1 MITYKFRLYPSN
13 EQKEKLEETLDLC
26 RWTYNHFLEKLNE
39 CEEVPSR
46 YELQKELP
54 KLKEEK
60 PGLKQ
65 VHSKVLQMTL
75 KKLYNNLKALSE
87 SKKNGYKVGKL
98 RYKGK
103 GWYKTFTYNQSGYK
117 IKETN
122 TRKNLLKLSKI
133 GEIPIRM
140 HRKVKGEI
148 KNIVVKREQTGKW
161 FASIVTDFQKDLS
174 SGEGVVAIDLNT
186 TNYLTDS
193 NGLVIENPKYLEEKE
208 ERLRKEKQKL
218 DRKQKGS
225 NNYEK
230 QRRRVAKKY
239 EELRNAR
246 KDFLHKLSRAYV
258 ENYDTIILEDLSIS
272 DMCEDSFFAKSNLD
286 TSWGKFKDYLKYKA
300 ESAGTEIILVN
311 PENTTQIC
319 SNCGEKVSKNIWD
332 REHKCPNC
340 GFSTTRDHNSSL
352 NILKKGLDSL
362 GMGQAE
368 VTPVDTG
375 TSTDTNFVS
384 ASSVV
389 ESGSPLHTEAEA

>member
-39 CEEVPSR
+39 SEEVPSR

-60 PGLKQ
+60 PELKQ

-75 KKLYNNLKALSE
+75 KRLYNNLKALSE
-87 SKKNGYKVGKL
+87 SKKKGYKVGKL

-140 HRKVKGEI
+140 HREVKGEI

-161 FASIVTDFQKDLS
+161 FASIVTDFQKNLS

-193 NGLVIENPKYLEEKE
+193 NRLVIENPKLLEEKE

-286 TSWGKFKDYLKYKA
+286 ASWGKFKDYLRYKA

-311 PENTTQIC
+311 PKNTTQTC

-332 REHKCPNC
+332 REHECPNC

-362 GMGQAE
+362 GMGQVE

-389 ESGSPLHTEAEA
+389 ESGSPFHTEAEA